1 MFKVFLDGTY
11 HSTHKTFSEACR
23 NARIQ
28 ADRYQN
34 SYFTVFEAGEEMDL
48 AYHANSDTLCG
59 VPDYIITPNDGIAH
73 GAISLGSSASSLLRV
88 RLPSHSFGM
97 QEHPL
102 I

>member
-28 ADRYQN
+28 AERYQN
-34 SYFTVFEAGEEMDL
+34 SYFTVFEAGEEMDRV
-48 AYHANSDTLCG
+48 YHANSDTLCG
-59 VPDYIITPNDGIAH
+59 VPDYIITPHDGVAH
-73 GAISLGSSASSLLRV
+73 GAMSLATSSSLLRV
-88 RLPSHSFGM
+88 RLPSHLFGTH
-97 QEHPL
+97 EHPL

>member
-11 HSTHKTFSEACR
+11 HSTHKTFAEACS

-28 ADRYQN
+28 SARYQH
-34 SYFTVFEAGEEMDL
+34 SYFTVFEAGEEIDL
-48 AYHANSDTLCG
+48 AYHASSDTLCG

-73 GAISLGSSASSLLRV
+73 GAILLGTSSALLRV
-88 RLPSHSFGM
+88 RLPSHTFGM
-97 QEHPL
+97 HDHPL